1 MVVFNRNS
9 EKRSGMSLSKCS
21 NTNLPTYQI
30 DFAKSSKGKQISK
43 TKRRISWKFGF
54 MNEDAISAGR
64 SGVECRGEE
73 YEVTLIWSITSGKR
87 VVLFNGD
94 EVHYSLRPRE
104 GKFQYQWTMKGG
116 HTIKIVGHALALN
129 KRHNWRQFDLLIDG
143 LSYFDFRKIYELG
156 AYEDSSSSANVPN
169 INNRI
174 ESYGDVLVN
183 EDSDDIFETQDMV
196 LYKKDETKTTE
207 MVDLLDM
214 KMELNAKTDVSQN
227 IVMFKPQQNVSS
239 ISNSFIPSDSLNVL
253 PRNSYEN
260 TSKDIMMNIN
270 MIQHNERYSTVPS
283 TSEPPS
289 IEIVSTSSLSISE
302 ENESH
307 GKYHVERA
315 LKKLVNFD
323 DITSAPD
330 SNQVQTLKPPVLDSW
345 YRPQASLG
353 EMQASKRTS
362 TIKNEVVIG
371 SKPTPTEEVYPGT
384 MVLCGT
390 QAGSYGNWNNHLY

>member
-1 MVVFNRNS
+1 MVVFYRNS

-156 AYEDSSSSANVPN
+156 AYEDSSSSAIVPN

-239 ISNSFIPSDSLNVL
+239 ISNSFIPSDSFNVP

-353 EMQASKRTS
+353 
-362 TIKNEVVIG
+362 
-371 SKPTPTEEVYPGT
+371 
-384 MVLCGT
+384 
-390 QAGSYGNWNNHLY
+390 